1 MPRTKVSSNLEELA
15 SIIGTF
21 QGVSEAAQDERFINQ
36 ILMKANERTLEKF
49 NKKAA
54 ERSAA
59 VKNLNRNFNHMYEYG
74 VAGITPGT
82 VAITDPTSQAARLW
96 VFKSIGR
103 GRTINTFVTFR
114 DAVQPNPLPSQRRDL
129 KKFKVPDE
137 VVSRMSKRKYVFRRR
152 AEMTEYGQSVSIVP
166 VKAKGLIFPSRED
179 ERGYNFWNKSRGPME
194 HSLNGET
201 KNGASKH
208 KMAFTNY
215 FMAWW
220 DTEGTNAVRQSAFQ
234 SIAARIGA
242 AQRAR
247 AKENA
252 LKPAQATNIK
262 GATAKAKKAAKKR
275 MMQEATGE

>member
-1 MPRTKVSSNLEELA
+1 MPRTKVVSNLEEIA

-36 ILMKANERTLEKF
+36 ILMKANERTLDKF

-82 VAITDPTSQAARLW
+82 QTISDPTSQAARLW

-103 GRTINTFVTFR
+103 GKAINTFVTFR
-114 DAVQPNPLPSQRRDL
+114 DAVQPNPLPKQRPDL
-129 KKFKVPDE
+129 KKFNVPAD
-137 VVSRMSKRKYVFRRR
+137 VVSRMSNRRYVFRRR

-166 VKAKGLIFPSRED
+166 VRAKALIFPSREN
-179 ERGYNFWNKSRGPME
+179 EKGYGFWHKNMGPME
-194 HSLNGET
+194 NSLNGET

-215 FMAWW
+215 FLAWW
-220 DTEGTNAVRQSAFQ
+220 DSEGADMVRQSAFQ
-234 SIAARIGA
+234 SFAARIGA

-247 AKENA
+247 ARENN
-252 LKPAQATNIK
+252 LKPAQATDIS
-262 GATAKAKKAAKKR
+262 GTTAKAKKIAKKR
-275 MMQEATGE
+275 MMKEATG